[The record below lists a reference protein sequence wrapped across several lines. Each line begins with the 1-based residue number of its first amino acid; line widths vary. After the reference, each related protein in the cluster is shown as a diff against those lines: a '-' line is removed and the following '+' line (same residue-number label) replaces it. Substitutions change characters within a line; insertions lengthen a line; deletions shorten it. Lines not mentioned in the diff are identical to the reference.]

1 MRKQYY
7 NIYMKCIKD
16 SSSITAKVGEVEHIG
31 KIKSEGLA
39 YQTCKTIQK
48 SVGEYFKVYY
58 K

>member
-1 MRKQYY
+1 MKKQWY
-7 NIYMKCIKD
+7 NIYMECIKYN
-16 SSSITAKVGEVEHIG
+16 SSITAKVGEVELIG

-39 YQTCKTIQK
+39 YITCKAIQE

>member
-16 SSSITAKVGEVEHIG
+16 SPSITAKVGEVELVG

-39 YQTCKTIQK
+39 YQTCKTIQE

>member
-7 NIYMKCIKD
+7 TIYMECIKE
-16 SSSITAKVGEVEHIG
+16 SPAIFSKLGEVEVLG

-39 YQTCKTIQK
+39 YVTVKAIQ
-48 SVGEYFKVYY
+48 ETLTEHYKVYY